1 MLAKLSYKIT
11 FVMCAP
17 TKNNKENLEEKHVS
31 ALINKEKLSS
41 EAKEEFLSVGDFTA
55 AFAPKI
61 RLGDLY
67 SKRLPSGHYYTYLM
81 TFVPY

>member
-1 MLAKLSYKIT
+1 
-11 FVMCAP
+11 MCSP
-17 TKNNKENLEEKHVS
+17 SSKNNKDMEERHVS

-41 EAKEEFLSVGDFTA
+41 EAKEEYLSVGDFTA

-67 SKRLPSGHYYTYLM
+67 SKRLPSGSNLRNYLGGHIVLAL
-81 TFVPY
+81 FVAPFHSN